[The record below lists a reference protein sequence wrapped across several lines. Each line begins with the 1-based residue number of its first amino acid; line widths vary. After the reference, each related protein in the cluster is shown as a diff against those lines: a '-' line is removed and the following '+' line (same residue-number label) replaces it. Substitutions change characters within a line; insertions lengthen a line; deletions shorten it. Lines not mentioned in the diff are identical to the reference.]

1 MKKALVIVDMQVD
14 FLTGALGNK
23 ECAETVGKV
32 LDVLAANEY
41 DAVFATRDT
50 HQEDYMETEEGK
62 NLPVVHCIEGTPG
75 WQLDEKIEAALPAGS
90 TVINKPTFGSVELAK
105 ALDGFDEVD
114 LVGVC
119 TGICVLSNALVIK
132 AFHPEIKIN
141 VIERATA
148 CVTPESRKTALDAMK
163 LCHIHVV

>member
-23 ECAETVGKV
+23 ECAETVDQV

-41 DAVFATRDT
+41 DAIFATRDT